1 MNEQEAIEQLLGEYL
16 ATNGAETPA
25 RVRYHNE
32 ALSMAIAALKE
43 VQEYHDTG
51 YGPKAV
57 RELARRYYKARK
69 STVEKLER
77 LKQYEEIGTLEQCW
91 EAVGR
96 TRWIPVSER
105 MPECSGNRYFLCIC
119 NKEDKVPYILQYEKG
134 LGFGIRIKVPVAPGR
149 YESEFST
156 IEELGCEKVSFWLP
170 LPEPYHIPNPDK
182 KEEHNGEKSSK

>member
-1 MNEQEAIEQLLGEYL
+1 MNEQEAIEQLQGEYL
-16 ATNGAETPA
+16 ATNGTETPA

-77 LKQYEEIGTLEQCW
+77 LKQYEAINTPEQCQT
-91 EAVGR
+91 AVER
-96 TRWIPVSER
+96 TRWIPVSE
-105 MPECSGNRYFLCIC
+105 
-119 NKEDKVPYILQYEKG
+119 Q
-134 LGFGIRIKVPVAPGR
+134 
-149 YESEFST
+149 
-156 IEELGCEKVSFWLP
+156 
-170 LPEPYHIPNPDK
+170 LPEERDSIFAKLKGTDKWKTGMFEKTSGTTTTIAMSAPDTAMIT
-182 KEEHNGEKSSK
+182 

>member
-1 MNEQEAIEQLLGEYL
+1 MNENEAIEQLQGEYL

-77 LKQYEEIGTLEQCW
+77 LKQYEAIGALEQCQ
-91 EAVGR
+91 EAVEKQTGKKPTAVLGIFGGTENECKNCGNDVSYR
-96 TRWIPVSER
+96 DEYCRWCGQKLDWS
-105 MPECSGNRYFLCIC
+105 
-119 NKEDKVPYILQYEKG
+119 D
-134 LGFGIRIKVPVAPGR
+134 
-149 YESEFST
+149 
-156 IEELGCEKVSFWLP
+156 
-170 LPEPYHIPNPDK
+170 
-182 KEEHNGEKSSK
+182 GE